1 MRLKRFLKAAAA
13 ILIFS
18 ALMDYLLWFTI
29 RFHVPSW
36 TIATLSLCLAI
47 ILLAFSRFLS
57 SLKVLGRLLLEKL
70 PNTIWFKY
78 SFVPLGTLG
87 GKGMSFPDKLTV
99 VYEKVAEFEAH
110 VVKTSG
116 KYAIIVP
123 KPLGEKLWGK

>member
-1 MRLKRFLKAAAA
+1 
-13 ILIFS
+13 
-18 ALMDYLLWFTI
+18 
-29 RFHVPSW
+29 
-36 TIATLSLCLAI
+36 
-47 ILLAFSRFLS
+47 
-57 SLKVLGRLLLEKL
+57 VLGRTLGFLP

-87 GKGMSFPDKLTV
+87 GKGISFPDKLTV
-99 VYEKVAEFEAH
+99 VYEKVAEFEAQ